1 MNTVSHDVIGPSE
14 TLSAGGRLT
23 TLPNGGFEI
32 ILRTWSELCGNILQG
47 PRGLG

>member
-14 TLSAGGRLT
+14 TLSRLT